1 MKMQVPLLKNYST
14 FQDSKSRA
22 LNQAQGPSTYR
33 ALCNCIDHRP
43 MKLALST
50 ENVDFI
56 LYVIGLS
63 INIYW
68 ISEWIRLT
76 PLICQ
81 ESVRVGTRQICFD
94 VNIGEKENKYET

>member
-1 MKMQVPLLKNYST
+1 MKMKVPLLKNYSA
-14 FQDSKSRA
+14 FQDSKSRG
-22 LNQAQGPSTYR
+22 LNQAEGPSTYR

-56 LYVIGLS
+56 LNVIGLS
-63 INIYW
+63 INTYW
-68 ISEWIRLT
+68 ISEWIGLT

-81 ESVRVGTRQICFD
+81 KSMRVGQ
-94 VNIGEKENKYET
+94 